1 MQRMICL
8 KFAGVFMSDCAGWTS
23 KSLAQASTA
32 QCDVVSDRPSGAA
45 GLQVVDYYLWAVQR
59 LFERAEGR
67 FFAGIAKQ
75 IEYVW
80 DLDDSRYGA
89 GGVRYDGQDLV
100 LTPEGMLPLAP
111 ARLEE
116 SLEHPA

>member
-1 MQRMICL
+1 MQVI
-8 KFAGVFMSDCAGWTS
+8 
-23 KSLAQASTA
+23 
-32 QCDVVSDRPSGAA
+32 
-45 GLQVVDYYLWAVQR
+45 DYYLWAVQR

-80 DLDDSRYGA
+80 DLDDTRDGA
-89 GGVRYDGQDLV
+89 GGVRYDGQGLL

-111 ARLEE
+111 ARFEE